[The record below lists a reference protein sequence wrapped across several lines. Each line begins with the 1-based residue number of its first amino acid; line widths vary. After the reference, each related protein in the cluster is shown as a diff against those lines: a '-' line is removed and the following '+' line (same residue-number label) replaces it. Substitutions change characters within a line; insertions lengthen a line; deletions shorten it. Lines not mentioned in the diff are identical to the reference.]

1 MLALH
6 GAGFR
11 SDMNKRKGQFRPS
24 QDFVSEEMVAALLKD
39 ASYDFNELFA
49 VVHEHLRAR
58 NAAGSG
64 KEMLRLRMYEKLNIM
79 VAQGLV
85 KKLDKRYTGVADAL
99 RTRRTEMDAAKARLE
114 QRRGAMMHIE

>member
-1 MLALH
+1 
-6 GAGFR
+6 
-11 SDMNKRKGQFRPS
+11 MNKRKAQFRPA

-39 ASYDFNELFA
+39 ASYDFNQLFE
-49 VVHEHLRAR
+49 VVHAHLRAR
-58 NAAGSG
+58 SAAGSG

-85 KKLDKRYTGVADAL
+85 KKEEKRYTGVVDAL
-99 RTRRTEMDAAKARLE
+99 QTRHAEMAAAKARLA